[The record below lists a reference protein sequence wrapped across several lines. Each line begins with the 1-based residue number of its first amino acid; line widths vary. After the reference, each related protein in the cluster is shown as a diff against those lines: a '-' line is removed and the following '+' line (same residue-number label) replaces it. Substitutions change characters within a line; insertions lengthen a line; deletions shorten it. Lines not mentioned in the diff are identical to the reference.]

1 MDPMKKRIRHVKRLA
16 EAAVPLKHHWETPG
30 PGRGKKLPPKLRVQ
44 SGNRSQYLVNRIA
57 RDRPD
62 VLEQMRAGEFA
73 YVRQA
78 AIAAGIIAE
87 GRSPGSRLRQ
97 PAAEASGSAAVSRRR
112 SWLPAPESWRSTSM
126 TTPVREAH
134 DNRPRADA
142 GCRRLS
148 EVSSASPAG
157 ALSPRDHLFSE
168 FPWSAGSERA
178 TAASQGRAA
187 AETCYWEGWG
197 GKGF

>member
-1 MDPMKKRIRHVKRLA
+1 MDPTKKRIRHVKRLA

-62 VLEQMRAGEFA
+62 VLERMKAGEFA

-87 GRSPGSRLRQ
+87 GHNPGRRLRK
-97 PAAEASGSAAVSRRR
+97 PAATLEAA
-112 SWLPAPESWRSTSM
+112 
-126 TTPVREAH
+126 
-134 DNRPRADA
+134 
-142 GCRRLS
+142 
-148 EVSSASPAG
+148 
-157 ALSPRDHLFSE
+157 
-168 FPWSAGSERA
+168 
-178 TAASQGRAA
+178 Q
-187 AETCYWEGWG
+187 
-197 GKGF
+197 